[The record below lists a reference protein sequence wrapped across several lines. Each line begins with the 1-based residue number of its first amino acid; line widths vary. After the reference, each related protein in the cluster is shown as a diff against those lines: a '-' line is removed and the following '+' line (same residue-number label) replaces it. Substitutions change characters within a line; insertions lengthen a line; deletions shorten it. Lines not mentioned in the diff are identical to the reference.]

1 MARERTPEQ
10 ESVRG
15 YLLAQGERASWL
27 ELWPRVME
35 PRLQLLEALRGLT
48 DEQARFRPAEG
59 EWSALEVACHL
70 LEYSRSVRATIEAL
84 AQGRHP
90 EQRPELGV
98 LTGPGDARLEDVR
111 RGLIEEAV
119 ALTVLANARPEPPPL
134 EATVEH
140 DFFGP
145 LHCKAWFLFQRVHD
159 ADHVGQLAAIKAAPG
174 YPA

>member
-15 YLLAQGERASWL
+15 YLLVQGERASWL

-35 PRLQLLEALRGLT
+35 SRLQLLEALRGLS
-48 DEQARFRPAEG
+48 DEQAHYRPADG

-70 LEYSRSVRATIEAL
+70 LEYSRTVRWTIEAL
-84 AQGRHP
+84 AQGRQP
-90 EQRPELGV
+90 EQRPVLGV
-98 LTGPGDARLEDVR
+98 LNGPDDARLEDVR
-111 RGLIEEAV
+111 RGLIEEAM
-119 ALTVLANARPEPPPL
+119 ALTALASALPEPPPL

-159 ADHVGQLAAIKAAPG
+159 ADHVGQLAKITAAPG